1 MLERDPTLTFVNG
14 PLCSHQRAKA
24 TLAAAT
30 TSAPPPLELYTRPQP
45 APFPPAPSPPPPWH
59 HRAETCIPIT
69 TAAENNIDV
78 DEGLERA
85 VCVYV
90 RAIAE
95 ERVRA
100 TKCFEQLAPSPPPPP
115 PVPRSRAA
123 MILSRLVKI
132 RDRSGLSNGPEPAP
146 IDDNEQA
153 YRNEHDAQRAAQL
166 HLLDSLAEDNFQL
179 RGLLGNVRN
188 RISKISGRRLWERTS
203 NRNSHLFIE
212 NVLATEAFGNAP
224 LINVHHSRVPS
235 DLSCD

>member
-1 MLERDPTLTFVNG
+1 M
-14 PLCSHQRAKA
+14 
-24 TLAAAT
+24 
-30 TSAPPPLELYTRPQP
+30 
-45 APFPPAPSPPPPWH
+45 
-59 HRAETCIPIT
+59 
-69 TAAENNIDV
+69 
-78 DEGLERA
+78 
-85 VCVYV
+85 CVYV

-153 YRNEHDAQRAAQL
+153 YRNEHDAQRNAQL

-179 RGLLGNVRN
+179 RGLLGNAQPHQQDRPSALGAHQQPQQPSLL
-188 RISKISGRRLWERTS
+188 RMCLPRKP
-203 NRNSHLFIE
+203 
-212 NVLATEAFGNAP
+212 LATRLSSTSPG
-224 LINVHHSRVPS
+224 RVLGTCH
-235 DLSCD
+235 D